1 MRGKGE
7 EGKRGEGG
15 RGRRRKK
22 EEEEEKEGEGVSAS
36 GSFEASAWNWQCNSL
51 NILLV
56 SPVTRTTQIQGV
68 GKQILPFDGMGY
80 KVTSQS
86 AWI

>member
-1 MRGKGE
+1 MRRRGKG
-7 EGKRGEGG
+7 GG
-15 RGRRRKK
+15 RRKRRRRGG
-22 EEEEEKEGEGVSAS
+22 GERRGGVSAS
-36 GSFEASAWNWQCNSL
+36 SSFEVSAWNWQCNSL
-51 NILLV
+51 NFLLV

-80 KVTSQS
+80 KVTLPS